1 MGISKQP
8 PKPFPIT
15 KGLPCQLKWTHSTV
29 YLTDGVSASCHRVQ
43 GDALEVRDG
52 ELNFHNIPAK
62 LEARRKMLRGEWP
75 GKGCEHCKHI
85 EEAGGTS
92 DRMIHLKLEG
102 TTAPPELD
110 KDLTAVDVTPR
121 QLEVYWG
128 NTCNQKCIYCAA
140 SFSSQIHQEEKRF
153 GYFNKEGVV
162 LDHTDFRSNP
172 KIEEHTELLFKWFEK
187 HMQSLHKVFVL
198 GGEPFLQKETFRFI
212 EFLEK
217 GNYPDLSLVFFSNMN
232 VEHERFKGWI
242 DRLDRLQKS
251 GRLDK
256 IQIFFS
262 CDAFG
267 DEGEFVRTGLDLKIS
282 LKNFNHVLYNTNIE
296 QGINSALTVTAVPG
310 MPEMVRHINKWSK
323 EIKPIYWSM
332 MKANQHEIGPREYL
346 YPGIFGNKINDWGL
360 REAVELFDTNTN
372 GFPDTVKTNHKKFM
386 QGNIQE
392 FDNREPNTKRQK
404 QFKTYLDELD
414 RRRNT
419 DWKKTYPQI
428 LAELK
433 DL

>member
-8 PKPFPIT
+8 PKQFPIT

-29 YLTDGVSASCHRVQ
+29 YLTDGVSASCHRVK
-43 GDALEVRDG
+43 GDAMEIRNG
-52 ELNFHNIPAK
+52 ELNFHNLPAK

-75 GKGCEHCKHI
+75 GRGCEHCKHV

-92 DRMIHLKLEG
+92 DRMIHLNLEG

-110 KDLTAVDVTPR
+110 KDLSAVDVTPR

-128 NTCNQKCIYCAA
+128 NTCQQSCIYCG
-140 SFSSQIHQEEKRF
+140 SHYSSTIQQEEKRF
-153 GYFNKEGVV
+153 GNFEVDGVKIKNNW
-162 LDHTDFRSNP
+162 RKNP

-187 HMQSLHKVFVL
+187 NLHNLHKIMVM

-217 GNYPDLSLVFFSNMN
+217 GNYPDLTLVFFSNHN
-232 VEHERFKGWI
+232 IEHERFKGWI
-242 DRLDRLQKS
+242 DRLEKLQKS

-267 DEGEFVRTGLDLKIS
+267 KEGEYVRTGLDLNVAV
-282 LKNFNHVLYNTNIE
+282 KNFEHILHHTNIE
-296 QGINSALTVTAVPG
+296 QAINSALTVTAVPG
-310 MPEMVRHINKWSK
+310 MPAMVKYINECNK
-323 EIKPIYWSM
+323 IKPIYWSM
-332 MKANQHEIGPREYL
+332 MKANQHEFGPREYM
-346 YPGIFGNKINDWGL
+346 YPGIFGAKINDWGL
-360 REAVELFDTNTN
+360 REAVEIFDTTSH
-372 GFPDTVKTNHKKFM
+372 GFPDSVKVAHQQFM
-386 QGNIQE
+386 KGNIIE
-392 FDNREPNTKRQK
+392 FEKRDPNPVRQK
-404 QFKTYLDELD
+404 QFKIYLDELD

-419 DWKKTYPQI
+419 DWKAIYPQI
-428 LAELK
+428 YNELK

>member
-43 GDALEVRDG
+43 GDPLEIRNG
-52 ELNFHNIPAK
+52 ELNFHNLPAK

-75 GKGCEHCKHI
+75 GRGCEHCKHI
-85 EEAGGTS
+85 EEAGGKS
-92 DRMIHLKLEG
+92 DRQVHLHLEG
-102 TTAPPELD
+102 TTSPPELD
-110 KDLTAVDVTPR
+110 TDINAVDVTPR

-128 NTCNQKCIYCAA
+128 NTCQQSCIYCGAHY
-140 SFSSQIHQEEKRF
+140 SSTIQQEEKRF
-153 GYFNKEGVV
+153 GPFEQEGVKIK
-162 LDHTDFRSNP
+162 DWFKKNP
-172 KIEEHTELLFKWFEK
+172 KIEEHTELLFKWFEN
-187 HMQSLHKVFVL
+187 HLHNLHKIFVM

-217 GNYPDLSLVFFSNMN
+217 GNYPDLTLVFFSNHN
-232 VEHERFKGWI
+232 VEHERFKKWMN
-242 DRLDRLQKS
+242 RLDALQKS

-262 CDAFG
+262 CDALG
-267 DEGEFVRTGLDLKIS
+267 KEGEYVRTGLDLKIA
-282 LKNFNHVLYNTNIE
+282 LKNFEYILHHTGFD

-310 MPEMVRHINKWSK
+310 MPALARYINQCNK
-323 EIKPIYWSM
+323 IKPIYWSM
-332 MKANQHEIGPREYL
+332 MKANQHEIGPREYM
-346 YPGIFGNKINDWGL
+346 YPGIFGKIINDWGL
-360 REAVELFDTNTN
+360 REAIESFDTKSY
-372 GFPDTVKTNHKKFM
+372 GYPDSVKVTYKEYM
-386 QGNIQE
+386 QGVMEE
-392 FDNREPNTKRQK
+392 FDKREPSLLRQK
-404 QFKTYLDELD
+404 QFKIYLNELD

-419 DWKKTYPQI
+419 DWKTIYPQI
-428 LAELK
+428 LEKVK